1 MRCFPTCCVHAAAL
15 AAALS
20 FSQPARLAA
29 QALPQAAD
37 PVPVFKAEPPRFTD
51 PDRRKKLAGA
61 FPAVDRLVQEFAARE
76 HVPGAVWGLVIDGEL
91 AHVGVT
97 GLRDVEAKLPVTE
110 DTVFRIAS
118 MTKSFT
124 AMAILK
130 LREEGKLALD
140 DPAEKYVPEL
150 QRLIYPTTDS
160 PKITVRH
167 LLSHAEGF
175 PEDNPWGDQQLSAT
189 DEQFTL
195 LMRRGIPFSNPPGV
209 AYEYSNYGFAI
220 LGRIVANVSGVP
232 YKDYVAAHV
241 LKPLGMSS
249 TTLEPKEVAADRL
262 AHGYR
267 WEDERWKEEP
277 QLPDGAFGA
286 MGGMLTSMRDLSRYV
301 AAFLDAWP
309 PRDGA
314 ETAPIPRAA
323 LREMQQVWRPRPAS
337 VTRDASG
344 AAVLS
349 AGGYGYGLGISA
361 TCQYAISVAHSGGL
375 PGFGSLMRWLPEH
388 GVGFIAFGNRTY
400 TGWGGVAEQA
410 LSQLAATG
418 GLQPRAVQPSLALV
432 SAKDA
437 ASVLVNGW
445 NDALANRIAAV
456 NLFLDRAKERRQ
468 AELARF
474 RKELGACRA
483 ADDFAYVE
491 NPLRGEWLFTCDRGQ
506 LRGEVT
512 LSPTMPPLVQHLEFR
527 AATPGE
533 DLTRRTCR

>member
-1 MRCFPTCCVHAAAL
+1 MRPILTLVASPLLTLALHLSLPTPL
-15 AAALS
+15 
-20 FSQPARLAA
+20 RA
-29 QALPQAAD
+29 QALPQASES
-37 PVPVFKAEPPRFTD
+37 VPVFKADPPRFTD
-51 PDRRKKLAGA
+51 PDRRKKLSEG
-61 FPAVDRLVQEFAARE
+61 FPAIDRLVQEFAARE
-76 HVPGAVWGLVIDGEL
+76 HIPGAVWGVVIDGEL

-97 GLRDVEAKLPVTE
+97 GLRDVEAKQPVTD

-130 LREEGKLALD
+130 LRDEGKLALD

-175 PEDNPWGDQQLSAT
+175 PEDNPWGDQQLAAT

-220 LGRIVANVSGVP
+220 LGRIIANVSGVP
-232 YKDYVAAHV
+232 YKEYVTAHV

-309 PRDGA
+309 PRDGV
-314 ETAPIPRAA
+314 ETSPVPRAA

-337 VTRDASG
+337 VSRDPSG
-344 AAVLS
+344 APVLNT
-349 AGGYGYGLGISA
+349 GGYGYGLGIST
-361 TCQYAISVAHSGGL
+361 TCQYATSVAHSGGL
-375 PGFGSLMRWLPEH
+375 PGFGSLMRWLPEY

-410 LSQLAATG
+410 LAQLAATG

-437 ASVLVNGW
+437 ASVLVTGW

-456 NLFLDRAKERRQ
+456 NLFLDRSKDRRQ

-512 LSPTMPPLVQHLEFR
+512 LSPTLPPLVQHLEFR
-527 AATPGE
+527 QVTPGE
-533 DLTRRTCR
+533 DATRRTCR